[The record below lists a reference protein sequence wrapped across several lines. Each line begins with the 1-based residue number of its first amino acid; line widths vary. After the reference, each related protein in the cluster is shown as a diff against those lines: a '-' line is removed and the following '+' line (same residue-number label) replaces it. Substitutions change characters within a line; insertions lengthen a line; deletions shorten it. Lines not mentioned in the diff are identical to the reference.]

1 MEAVFM
7 YWNKVK
13 FEGADNYKIFNV
25 NFNDGD
31 NLNGTLFKKD
41 KNYFITSLSVNIK
54 IEKDLKKLSDYKK
67 IEEISKKLNEVINKG
82 SEYLHEDIELK
93 INDVN
98 ELLPIKTK
106 RKLSTKSLEFF
117 DEKTKKKKKVLI
129 YSQYKE
135 LKLFGLKFKKENGII
150 DKFHIF
156 LIEDDKSNLFL
167 EKKLFYDK
175 SKLIEI
181 IKKKKPLQ
189 KHGFYGV

>member
-1 MEAVFM
+1 MEPVFM

-13 FEGADNYKIFNV
+13 FEGDDNYKLFNV

-31 NLNGTLFKKD
+31 NLTGVLFKKE
-41 KNYFITSLSVNIK
+41 KKYFITSLSLNIE

-67 IEEISKKLNEVINKG
+67 IKEISEKLNEVVNKG
-82 SEYLHEDIELK
+82 SEHLHEDTILE

-98 ELLPIKTK
+98 ELLPDKTK

-135 LKLFGLKFKKENGII
+135 LRLFGLKFKKENGII
-150 DKFHIF
+150 DKFNIN
-156 LIEDDKSNLFL
+156 LVEDEKIIYFYRKSYFTIKINLL
-167 EKKLFYDK
+167 K
-175 SKLIEI
+175 
-181 IKKKKPLQ
+181 
-189 KHGFYGV
+189 

>member
-1 MEAVFM
+1 MEPVFM

-31 NLNGTLFKKD
+31 NLNGVLFKKE

-67 IEEISKKLNEVINKG
+67 IEEISKKLNEVIKKG

-98 ELLPIKTK
+98 DLLPIKTK

-150 DKFHIF
+150 DKFYIF

-175 SKLIEI
+175 SKIIENTFTKTWFLWNI
-181 IKKKKPLQ
+181 IIN
-189 KHGFYGV
+189 